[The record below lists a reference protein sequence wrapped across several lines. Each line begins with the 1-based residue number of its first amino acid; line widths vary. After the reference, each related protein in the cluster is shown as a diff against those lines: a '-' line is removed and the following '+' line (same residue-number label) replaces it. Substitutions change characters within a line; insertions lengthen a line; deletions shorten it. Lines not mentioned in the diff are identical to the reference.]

1 MNIEKSKMS
10 KKISISKFGLNKG
23 YLTKFKVLK
32 KSGFIYNM

>member
-23 YLTKFKVLK
+23 CLTISFNDIT
-32 KSGFIYNM
+32 FIKAL